1 VTIAGAPVM
10 PIKLSERAHEAYRYP
25 LLVRHLLHAPLATSA
40 GEEIVYRDQLRCTYA
55 DFRQRLGRLAGVLAS
70 HGVEAGTTV
79 AVMDWDSHRY
89 LECFF
94 AIPMMGAI
102 LQTVNVRLTPDQIAY
117 TLRHAGAEVIL
128 VHRDFVPML
137 REMRGHLPAVRAV
150 LLIGDGLPDPDI
162 PEWALGEYEN
172 LLRESSAGYDFA
184 DFDENAVAT
193 TFYTTGTTGDPKGVC
208 FTHRQ
213 LVLHT
218 LAVMAACGSPAHGQ
232 AFRRGD
238 VYMPLTPMFHVHA
251 WGNPFVATALGVKQ
265 VYPGRYVPE
274 EILALRRREGVTYS
288 HCVPTILRMLLA
300 AADAG
305 DTDLRGW
312 KMCIGG
318 SALPAGLAREALA
331 HGIDI
336 YAGYGMSE
344 TGPVMTV
351 TRLDAPPGTQT
362 EARDIER
369 RCRTGV
375 PVPLVELK
383 IVDTEGRSLP
393 HDDCA
398 TGEIVV
404 RAPWLTQCYVG
415 NPTATE
421 ELWRGG
427 YLHTQDVARI
437 DAHGYVQITDRI
449 KDVIKTGGEWL
460 SSLEIED
467 LVSRHPDVAEVAVI
481 AVRDDRWGERPHVI
495 VVARPGCG
503 GALMPQSIR
512 DWIANA
518 VQAGSLPR
526 YAVPERVT
534 ITDALPRTSVG
545 KLNKRA
551 LRDLY
556 Y

>member
-1 VTIAGAPVM
+1 M
-10 PIKLSERAHEAYRYP
+10 PIKLSPSAAEAYRYP
-25 LLVRHLLHAPLATSA
+25 LLVRHLLHAPMATSA
-40 GEEIVYRDQLRCTYA
+40 RQEIVYRDQFRCTYGE
-55 DFRQRLGRLAGVLAS
+55 FRQRLGRLANTLARQ
-70 HGVEAGTTV
+70 GVEAGTTV

-94 AIPMMGAI
+94 AIPMLGAV

-117 TLRHAGAEVIL
+117 TLNHAGAEVIL
-128 VHRDFVPML
+128 VHRDFLPLL
-137 REMRGHLPAVRAV
+137 REIRSHLRTVRVV
-150 LLIGDGLPDPDI
+150 LLIGDGEKIAEAPDWV
-162 PEWALGEYEN
+162 EGEYES
-172 LLRESSAGYDFA
+172 LLDQSSPQYEFE

-208 FTHRQ
+208 FSHRQ

-218 LAVMAACGSPAHGQ
+218 LAVMAACGSAAHGQ
-232 AFRRGD
+232 SFRRGD

-251 WGNPFVATALGVKQ
+251 WGNPFVATVLGVKQ

-274 EILALRRREGVTYS
+274 QILALHQREGVTYS

-305 DTDLRGW
+305 GNDFRGW

-318 SALPAGLAREALA
+318 SALPAGLAREALSR
-331 HGIDI
+331 GIDI

-344 TGPVMTV
+344 TGPVLTV
-351 TRLDAPPGTQT
+351 TRLESPAGSSADA
-362 EARDIER
+362 EEIER

-375 PVPLVELK
+375 PLPLVDLK
-383 IVDTEGRSLP
+383 IVDADGQPLP
-393 HDDCA
+393 HDDHA

-404 RAPWLTQCYVG
+404 RTPWVTQCYVG
-415 NPTATE
+415 NPSASD

-437 DAHGYVQITDRI
+437 DPHGYVQITDRI

-460 SSLEIED
+460 SSLELED
-467 LVSRHPDVAEVAVI
+467 LVSRHPAVAEVAVI
-481 AVRDDRWGERPHVI
+481 AVRDEKWGERPHVI
-495 VVARPGCG
+495 VVARSGQEEV
-503 GALMPQSIR
+503 LTFDSVK
-512 DWIANA
+512 DWIATA
-518 VQAGSLPR
+518 IREGTLPR
-526 YAVPERVT
+526 YALPERVT
-534 ITDALPRTSVG
+534 VTDALPKTSVG
-545 KLNKRA
+545 KVNKRA
-551 LRDLY
+551 LRERY